1 MAVNCFGS
9 GLAGLSVHASMHT
22 PPLLTSLTQAI
33 STLPTILSV
42 FSSRT
47 GSWRFWSHADIFLG
61 SMSCWTPTHWN
72 FASSL
77 LSVHPRT
84 KTELFFP
91 TQDLHCLFLSSLGRI
106 ASSRIG
112 IFLVSSWNS
121 ELRAV
126 RFHPWFPEKIHS
138 RPQLYVLLTDRYG
151 CVISVILMLI
161 LELWFFPHVY
171 CLFGTV

>member
-9 GLAGLSVHASMHT
+9 GVAGLSVHASMHT
-22 PPLLTSLTQAI
+22 PPI
-33 STLPTILSV
+33 V
-42 FSSRT
+42 D
-47 GSWRFWSHADIFLG
+47 FWMERKNDYHPHADIFLPL
-61 SMSCWTPTHWN
+61 STSCWTPTHWN
-72 FASSL
+72 FTSFL
-77 LSVHPRT
+77 LFVHRQE
-84 KTELFFP
+84 KTELFFL

-112 IFLVSSWNS
+112 IFLVSSWYS

-126 RFHPWFPEKIHS
+126 RFHPWFPEKSHS

-151 CVISVILMLI
+151 CVIFVILMLG
-161 LELWFFPHVY
+161 LELLFPPHVY